1 MEIPKGKK
9 IILIKE
15 GSKTQIEIKRHRES
29 YMDNILIINSIGNKK
44 YEDVWIIE
52 KDLPGWLNSLAKDG
66 YNQIKE

>member
-1 MEIPKGKK
+1 MDIGKKGKL
-9 IILIKE
+9 ILIKE

-29 YMDNILIINSIGNKK
+29 HMDNILIINSIGNKK

>member
-1 MEIPKGKK
+1 
-9 IILIKE
+9 
-15 GSKTQIEIKRHRES
+15 
-29 YMDNILIINSIGNKK
+29 MDNILIINSIGNKK